1 MENDSTTLCWIDP
14 PDHAL
19 DDLKAKVAAHELR
32 ERARIALTSVAII
45 AIGTTAL
52 VYELRNSKPTNAL
65 GEHDWRA
72 AISAHDNKFRVVNG
86 AALELSPP
94 GAKTRVYLVST
105 SSIPDQLDSE

>member
-1 MENDSTTLCWIDP
+1 MENDSTRLRWIEP
-14 PDHAL
+14 PDHGL

-32 ERARIALTSVAII
+32 KQARIALTSVVII

-52 VYELRNSKPTNAL
+52 VYELRNATPRNAL
-65 GEHDWRA
+65 SERDWQA
-72 AISAHDNKFRVVNG
+72 AISPHDNKFRAVNG

-105 SSIPDQLDSE
+105 SSIPNQLDSE